1 MEPLHFFRLITDS
14 KKSLFT
20 KLKWAINNYH
30 AQGGKYSTS
39 GDLIPLCE
47 YLKTFDDMVL
57 LRLAELIDEQVE
69 GFGEPSDFFVTM
81 RVMGVEY
88 EKIGVHMTKSD

>member
-1 MEPLHFFRLITDS
+1 MEPLHFFTLITDP

-30 AQGGKYSTS
+30 AEGGKYSTS
-39 GDLIPLCE
+39 GDLMPLCE

-57 LRLAELIDEQVE
+57 LKLAYVIEEQVE

-81 RVMGVEY
+81 RVMGVEF
-88 EKIGVHMTKSD
+88 ENIRVHMAKSD